1 MKYYFI
7 PSTKP
12 SNSLKAL
19 GKATNIPIITGKH
32 TINRQ
37 NNVYLYW
44 GRSLSNKLQA
54 IKYAQTIGLSTP
66 SYYTSKAQAK
76 QYLKLYETSTI
87 FCRTLLNAH
96 SGKGIVIATKPEE
109 VVDAPLYTV
118 YVKKKAEFRIHF
130 FMGQPFDIQI
140 KRKKTDQPHSL
151 IRSNKNGYV
160 FCRDIEEPLKE
171 KLDNYLKINSNNFIT
186 LLKCTQIGDFGA
198 VDLIYNEFHDQFCF
212 LEVNATP
219 GLEKTTLENYKNV
232 TLEWQEKV
240 NTSGL
245 LPAQIA
251 AARTMLRFIPTDS
264 IASLAKSH
272 LVEKLSTPM
281 DLSTPPK
288 KTLTKMKPYQGMF
301 SKKNTNIVTNSDV
314 LSHLST
320 NNT

>member
-19 GKATNIPIITGKH
+19 GKATSIPIITGKH

-44 GRSLSNKLQA
+44 GRSISNKLEA
-54 IKYAQTIGLSTP
+54 IKLAQTIGLNTP
-66 SYYTSKAQAK
+66 SYYLSKAQAK

-118 YVKKKAEFRIHF
+118 YVKKKAEFRVHF

-140 KRKKTDQPHSL
+140 KRKKTDKPHSL

-160 FCRDIEEPLKE
+160 FCRDIEAPLKE
-171 KLDNYLKINSNNFIT
+171 KLDNYLKINESSFNT
-186 LLKCTQIGDFGA
+186 LLKTTQIGDFCA

-219 GLEKTTLENYKNV
+219 GLENTTLENYKNIISK
-232 TLEWQEKV
+232 WQEKV
-240 NTSGL
+240 NSSGM

-264 IASLAKSH
+264 IVSLAKSP
-272 LVEKLSTPM
+272 LMEKLDINM
-281 DLSTPPK
+281 DKFKSPK
-288 KTLTKMKPYQGMF
+288 KSLVKKNPYQDLL